1 MAERGHMMISLLI
14 PCSGRSIPCFGADFS
29 LFGIVREFARK
40 VLEWLR
46 DLNTGIVKTA
56 ANSANSLLFS
66 LFSGNFADPRQ
77 PPVETTSRLSGFRHH
92 GEQPRHHGARR
103 IGERV
108 EHSEVI
114 GAGDRLVAGG
124 G

>member
-40 VLEWLR
+40 ALEWLR

-66 LFSGNFADPRQ
+66 LFSGNFAAATRGR
-77 PPVETTSRLSGFRHH
+77 SRRRAPSGLRHH

-103 IGERV
+103 
-108 EHSEVI
+108 
-114 GAGDRLVAGG
+114 
-124 G
+124 